1 MTDFVVNKKDFR
13 KKGSHNQHDSHTS
26 YSKYKHL
33 RNKPTSIVESES
45 IEASVNSKPRSQFA
59 RRLVSSNTY
68 RYEKKID
75 ESVQHKADIASLLD
89 AANNTSSNFVFKDEK
104 EWYKSL
110 DDEDIKSKETF
121 SGGLFLD
128 CDLLGRN
135 LQNLSIE
142 QRLNLSSDFKIIS
155 KIEFSNESKLET
167 AETQVLSTLK
177 EFAELEEQENLEFD
191 FKPPPIESAP
201 NKSVTVTKA
210 KTMDKTED
218 DDLELLL
225 SLEEST
231 IKPKVPTT
239 TVITKTAGSIST
251 KVTSTIIEKKED
263 DFDKWLDDITS

>member
-68 RYEKKID
+68 RYEKKKID

-110 DDEDIKSKETF
+110 DEEDIKSKETF
-121 SGGLFLD
+121 SGALFLD
-128 CDLLGRN
+128 CDLLGKN

-142 QRLNLSSDFKIIS
+142 QRLNLNSDFKIIS

-167 AETQVLSTLK
+167 VEMQVPSTLK
-177 EFAELEEQENLEFD
+177 EFTELEEQENLAFD

-239 TVITKTAGSIST
+239 VVTKTASST
-251 KVTSTIIEKKED
+251 TSTIIEKKDD